1 MAWNCP
7 ENGLVWWDDGGGG
20 DAAQVIS
27 RVRPGPGPGPCRQ
40 AIVLSSASL
49 HFVPAWKL
57 SNMRYFVSG
66 IGAQH
71 PHLYDN

>member
-1 MAWNCP
+1 MVSC
-7 ENGLVWWDDGGGG
+7 GGDDGGR
-20 DAAQVIS
+20 DAAQVMS

-66 IGAQH
+66 IVVQH
-71 PHLYDN
+71 SYSYDN